1 MTSILQRFLGFDR
14 LLGPVLVKIVYY
26 FGAGVIVCVSGFGV
40 LMALMALAGGN
51 FGAGVMQLLATPA
64 VGAVAL
70 VYWRFLC
77 ELFMLA
83 FLAYERLGQV
93 RDSLR
98 IATGEAAA
106 APDPDHP
113 AF

>member
-1 MTSILQRFLGFDR
+1 MQSIIGRFLGWDR
-14 LLGPVLVKIVYY
+14 LLGPVLVKLVYY
-26 FGAGVIVCVSGFGV
+26 VGMAGLGIFVAVAMLTGV
-40 LMALMALAGGN
+40 LALAGGN
-51 FGAGVMQLLATPA
+51 FGQGLMQLIAAPA

-70 VYWRFLC
+70 VYWRFVC

-83 FLAYERLGQV
+83 FLAYQRLGEV
-93 RDSLR
+93 RDALR
-98 IATGEAAA
+98 G

>member
-1 MTSILQRFLGFDR
+1 MSSILQRFLGFDR
-14 LLGPVLVKIVYY
+14 LIGPVLVKLVYY
-26 FGAGVIVCVSGFGV
+26 FGAAAIVVV
-40 LMALMALAGGN
+40 ALGALLTAIFSLVGGN
-51 FGAGVMQLLATPA
+51 FGLGLMQLLAVPA

-70 VYWRFLC
+70 VYWRFVC

-83 FLAYERLGQV
+83 FLGYERLGQV

-98 IATGEAAA
+98 IATGEAS

>member
-1 MTSILQRFLGFDR
+1 MR
-14 LLGPVLVKIVYY
+14 LVYY
-26 FGAGVIVCVSGFGV
+26 FGAAAIVLLAIG
-40 LMALMALAGGN
+40 ALLAAVFSLLGGN
-51 FGAGVMQLLATPA
+51 FGAGAMQLLAVPA
-64 VGAVAL
+64 VAAVAM

-83 FLAYERLGQV
+83 FLAYDRLGEV

-98 IATGEAAA
+98 VATGEAS

>member
-1 MTSILQRFLGFDR
+1 MQSILQRFLGFDR
-14 LLGPVLVKIVYY
+14 LLGPVLVKLVYY
-26 FGAGVIVCVSGFGV
+26 FGAAIIVIVAVG
-40 LMALMALAGGN
+40 ALLTALFSLAGGN
-51 FGAGVMQLLATPA
+51 FGLGFMQLLAVPA
-64 VGAVAL
+64 VAAVAL

-83 FLAYERLGQV
+83 FLAYERMGEI

-106 APDPDHP
+106 PDPNHP